1 MEKFVR
7 VLASV
12 ATLLA
17 MGLVWLGAPA
27 PSRADPLVLHL
38 PDMTVSVTSFDYQR
52 GNMLITGIPSSG
64 LAVGTTLETYVQS
77 NMSNLLGTNNLPIP
91 GLGLNSTY
99 ELTQVARFTEV
110 VTSLIPTANGAI
122 ATFAVNPVQTNP
134 FFELWFHNGILADNF
149 NGTGFNTGTKI
160 LSGVIKTINS
170 SVFQSTFSP
179 TVLIDNPNTSGGT
192 VAGKAFWNGATFG
205 GVGPGTQTI
214 TGSGG
219 ATENLLTMT
228 MNSVVLNTNSANQ
241 AFFLPGQTVTN
252 YALTPDLNLEYKKVD
267 PSKFFSGNANGVAPA
282 TVASIPQNSINGF
295 GSANGG
301 SDREVFEIHNSESFT
316 VAPSA
321 TAVPEPASL
330 ALLTT
335 GALGLLGYGWRRWKQ
350 AA

>member
-1 MEKFVR
+1 MCARGMFGGV
-7 VLASV
+7 VLV
-12 ATLLA
+12 AL
-17 MGLVWLGAPA
+17 WLGAPA
-27 PSRADPLVLHL
+27 PSQADFLAMKL
-38 PDMTVSVTSFDYQR
+38 PEGTFNVSAFDYKF
-52 GNMLITGIPSSG
+52 GNMLVTGVPATG
-64 LAVGTTLETYVQS
+64 LAVGTVLEVYSQS
-77 NMSNLLGTNNLPIP
+77 TVSAVLGTNNLPIP

-99 ELTQVARFTEV
+99 ELTAVARLTEV

-122 ATFAVNPVQTNP
+122 ATFAINPVQTNP
-134 FFELWFHNGILADNF
+134 FFEVWFHNGLLADNF

-160 LSGVIKTINS
+160 LSGVIGTINS
-170 SVFQSTFSP
+170 SLFQTTFSP

-192 VAGKAFWNGATFG
+192 PAGKAYWNGASFG
-205 GVGPGTQTI
+205 GVGPGTQTV
-214 TGSGG
+214 TGSG
-219 ATENLLTMT
+219 ASDTSLRTLQV
-228 MNSVVLNTNSANQ
+228 NSVVLNP
-241 AFFLPGQTVTN
+241 AFFPDGQTVTS
-252 YALTPDLNLEYKKVD
+252 YSVTTDLNLEYRKVD
-267 PSKFFSGNANGVAPA
+267 PSKFFSANPNGVAPA

-350 AA
+350 